1 MCLQQYKYVKAS
13 VTELLV
19 MVVESEYDFMHP
31 LSIPVAL
38 STRHS
43 HACPN

>member
-1 MCLQQYKYVKAS
+1 MYVK
-13 VTELLV
+13 VPVNELSRLV
-19 MVVESEYDFMHP
+19 MVVESEYDFIHP
-31 LSIPVAL
+31 LSVPVAL